1 LDDVLPLYAAIA
13 YLAAYLAF
21 IIARLSA
28 IDYLFKKSQE
38 DDPAIDLSGLLKAV
52 PERLLISM
60 FVVELLLLFLI
71 AGSLNGVLGQ
81 IVPYYFDI
89 YGYLISVLLIPLY
102 RGIARLLLPE
112 AVSYLL
118 GSFTAPLFK
127 VVDLLLYPLVSV
139 YFFVFKSFAKL
150 VKSGRNELAITPD
163 ASLAALQR
171 SIDNIELEED
181 EREMIRGIYNIRD
194 IVVKEIMVP
203 RVDIVAAEDIAD
215 INELINLVIENGF
228 SRLPIYHDQID
239 DVVGILH
246 AKDLFTLERE
256 DKELRDVLRSPYFV
270 PDTKNISD
278 LLDEFLTEK
287 NQMAVV
293 VDEYGGTAGLITLED
308 VIEEIVGEIH
318 DEYDEEAIPWEKVGE
333 DTFKV
338 DAKADVTELN
348 EALNLAIPDEEFE
361 SLGGYLISLAGYVP
375 TQDEVFE
382 EDGITLKVLESDER
396 RVASIL
402 LKAKQVEDKNG
413 NG

>member
-1 LDDVLPLYAAIA
+1 MDDVLPLYAAIA

-21 IIARLSA
+21 VIARLSA

-38 DDPAIDLSGLLKAV
+38 DDPAVDLSGFLKAV

-60 FVVELLLLFLI
+60 FVAELLLLFLI
-71 AGSLNGVLGQ
+71 AGSLNGVLSQ
-81 IVPYYFDI
+81 IIPYYFDI
-89 YGYLISVLLIPLY
+89 YGYLISVLLLPLY
-102 RGIARLLLPE
+102 RGIARLILPE
-112 AVSYLL
+112 TVSYLL

-127 VVDLLLYPLVSV
+127 VVDLLLYPLVSL

-150 VKSGRNELAITPD
+150 VKSGRNERAVTPD

-181 EREMIRGIYNIRD
+181 EREMIRGIYSIRD

-215 INELINLVIENGF
+215 INELIKLVIEYGF
-228 SRLPIYHDQID
+228 SRLPIYHDQMD
-239 DVVGILH
+239 DIVGILH

-256 DKELRDVLRSPYFV
+256 KKELRDALRSPYFV

-287 NQMAVV
+287 NQMAIV

-308 VIEEIVGEIH
+308 IIEEIVGEIH
-318 DEYDEEAIPWEKVGE
+318 DEYDEEAIAWEKVGE
-333 DTFKV
+333 DTYKV
-338 DAKADVTELN
+338 NAKVDVTELN

-382 EDGITLKVLESDER
+382 ENGITLKVLESDER
-396 RVASIL
+396 RVALIL
-402 LKAKQVEDKNG
+402 LKAKQVEEKNG

>member
-1 LDDVLPLYAAIA
+1 MDDVLPLYAAIA
-13 YLAAYLAF
+13 YLAAYFAF

-38 DDPAIDLSGLLKAV
+38 DDPAVDLSGLLKAV

-60 FVVELLLLFLI
+60 FVAELLLLFLI
-71 AGSLNGVLGQ
+71 AGSLNSVLSQ
-81 IVPYYFDI
+81 IVPYYFNI
-89 YGYLISVLLIPLY
+89 YGYLISVLLLPLY
-102 RGIARLLLPE
+102 RGIARLILPE

-127 VVDLLLYPLVSV
+127 VVDLLMYPLVSV

-150 VKSGRNELAITPD
+150 VKSGRNERAVTPD

-203 RVDIVAAEDIAD
+203 RVDIVAAEDIAN

-239 DVVGILH
+239 DIVGILH

-256 DKELRDVLRSPYFV
+256 KKELRDVLRSPYFV

-318 DEYDEEAIPWEKVGE
+318 DEYDDEAIAWEKVGE
-333 DTFKV
+333 DTYKV

-375 TQDEVFE
+375 AQDEVFE

-396 RVASIL
+396 RIASIL
-402 LKAKQVEDKNG
+402 LTAPQANEKATNG
-413 NG
+413 

>member
-1 LDDVLPLYAAIA
+1 
-13 YLAAYLAF
+13 
-21 IIARLSA
+21 
-28 IDYLFKKSQE
+28 
-38 DDPAIDLSGLLKAV
+38 
-52 PERLLISM
+52 M
-60 FVVELLLLFLI
+60 FVAELLLLFLI
-71 AGSLNGVLGQ
+71 AGSLNEVLSQ

-89 YGYLISVLLIPLY
+89 YGYLISVLLLPLY
-102 RGIARLLLPE
+102 RGIARLILPE

-127 VVDLLLYPLVSV
+127 VVDLLLYPLVSF
-139 YFFVFKSFAKL
+139 YFFLFKSFAKL
-150 VKSGRNELAITPD
+150 VKSGRNERAVTPD

-228 SRLPIYHDQID
+228 SRLPIYHDQMD
-239 DVVGILH
+239 DIVGILH

-256 DKELRDVLRSPYFV
+256 KKELRDVLRSPYFV

-318 DEYDEEAIPWEKVGE
+318 DEYDEEAIAWEKVGE
-333 DTFKV
+333 DTYKV

-402 LKAKQVEDKNG
+402 LTAPQVNEKANNG
-413 NG
+413 